1 MNYPMAPARR
11 DPKVAV
17 ISVLAAVSFWLL
29 NALNKDGYSTKLSYP
44 LRVVYNDS
52 LYVPT
57 SPLPQQIQANLSGTG
72 WQLLWVSLSLGN
84 KPVIYPIA
92 TPLSTRFINTG
103 TLTDRLT
110 EQMKNGLKVNYV
122 IADTLDVAFEPR
134 RVKSVVV
141 RIDSLR
147 IRVERPFVVASVI
160 NVVPNRVVFEGPE
173 SALRSVPDTITLQ
186 VPANRITGDYDERLP
201 LPFPRTPSVRASTDQ
216 VSVSFEVAE
225 LLSPQ
230 R

>member
-1 MNYPMAPARR
+1 MTLTRR

-17 ISVLAAVSFWLL
+17 FSVLAALGFWLL
-29 NALNKDGYSTKLSYP
+29 NALNKEGYSTKLAYP
-44 LRVVYNDS
+44 LRVAYDDS

-57 SPLPQQIQANLSGTG
+57 SPLPRQLQANISGNG
-72 WQLLWVSLSLGN
+72 WQLLWASLSFTN
-84 KPVIYPIA
+84 KPVIYPVA

-110 EQMKNGLKVNYV
+110 EQLKNGLKVNYV
-122 IADTLDVAFEPR
+122 IADTLDVAFERR

-141 RIDSLR
+141 RVDSLR
-147 IRVERPFVVASVI
+147 IRVQRPFVVASVI
-160 NVVPNRVVFEGPE
+160 NVVPSRVVFSGPE
-173 SALRSVPDTITLQ
+173 SLLRTLPDTITLRI
-186 VPANRITGDYDERLP
+186 PANRVTSDYDERLP
-201 LPFPRTPSVRASTDQ
+201 LPFTRHPLLQASTDQ

-225 LLSPQ
+225 LLSPL

>member
-1 MNYPMAPARR
+1 MNSRR

-17 ISVLAAVSFWLL
+17 FSVLTALGFWLL
-29 NALNKDGYSTKLSYP
+29 NALNKEGYSTKIAYP
-44 LRVVYNDS
+44 LRVAFDDS

-57 SPLPQQIQANLSGTG
+57 SPLPRQMQANLSGTG
-72 WQLLWVSLSLGN
+72 WQLLWTSLSFTN

-110 EQMKNGLKVNYV
+110 EQMKSGLKVNYV
-122 IADTLDVAFEPR
+122 IADTLDVAFERR

-141 RIDSLR
+141 RVDSLR
-147 IRVERPFVVASVI
+147 IRVQRPFVVASVI
-160 NVVPNRVVFEGPE
+160 NVVPARVLFEGPE
-173 SALRSVPDTITLQ
+173 SVLRALPDTITLQ
-186 VPANRITGDYDERLP
+186 IPANRVAGDYDERLP
-201 LPFPRTPSVRASTDQ
+201 LPFPRHPMLRASTDQ

-225 LLSPQ
+225 LLSPT